1 MARDDLREPFL
12 GAAPRE
18 YDPDFFNLMMRK
30 VEQHFQNARSS
41 GTIRVSTINISSLPT
56 SATGLK
62 TGDLWNDSGTVK
74 VV

>member
-1 MARDDLREPFL
+1 MSNPVRLDNIPLPEVNEIDYEYMLRL
-12 GAAPRE
+12 VKAI
-18 YDPDFFNLMMRK
+18 DNNLKRMN
-30 VEQHFQNARSS
+30 NAGPLRA
-41 GTIRVSTINISSLPT
+41 TTVSITDLPT

>member
-1 MARDDLREPFL
+1 MSVPVRLDNIPIPEPGGIDHEYMLRLVKAIDNNFK
-12 GAAPRE
+12 RM
-18 YDPDFFNLMMRK
+18 N
-30 VEQHFQNARSS
+30 NAGPLRA
-41 GTIRVSTINISSLPT
+41 TTVSITDLPT